1 MIVSLAQIGNEVRL
15 RNAPPTG
22 MAPVTSKFYVALL
35 LFKKFLRS
43 CHD

>member
-1 MIVSLAQIGNEVRL
+1 MIVSLAEIGNEVRL

-22 MAPVTSKFYVALL
+22 MAPATKKLYMALL
-35 LFKKFLRS
+35 LTKGLLRS